1 MSPTFTTFKSPEKAI
16 ISVNNLQMKNRMKKL
31 SLNQQSLGIYW
42 YTTMLSHSFIIGFN
56 CYHNFMLDFFSC
68 SHQVISY
75 SFYQSQSI
83 CFYFHI
89 YLIISI
95 YLYLNIFASVLSVP
109 YLIHIYAYL
118 SVLMFAVPYLFKSV
132 LMYHI

>member
-16 ISVNNLQMKNRMKKL
+16 ISVNNLQMHSKKNRMKKL

-56 CYHNFMLDFFSC
+56 CYHNNFMLDFFSC
-68 SHQVISY
+68 FHQVISC

-89 YLIISI
+89 YLFISI
-95 YLYLNIFASVLSVP
+95 YSYLNIFASVLSVSH
-109 YLIHIYAYL
+109 LIRIYAYL
-118 SVLMFAVPYLFKSV
+118 SVLMFAVSISV
-132 LMYHI
+132 